1 MAKTQSLSNDISNL
15 HDQKRTLDLTTTNV
29 FALVYS
35 LNISEEGGIFAV
47 IAVLWVIGKTLTL
60 KYLDFHTLHN
70 LEVFNP

>member
-1 MAKTQSLSNDISNL
+1 
-15 HDQKRTLDLTTTNV
+15 
-29 FALVYS
+29 VYS